1 MAVSGEIFVLSGHN
15 MAGSGGIG
23 ALPGILRQRFL
34 VDLHYPDI
42 KWLSLGAL
50 SHYPDMR

>member
-1 MAVSGEIFVLSGHN
+1 

-23 ALPGILRQRFL
+23 ALPGHETTNDGFWW
-34 VDLHYPDI
+34 DLHYPDI

-50 SHYPDMR
+50 LHYPDMR